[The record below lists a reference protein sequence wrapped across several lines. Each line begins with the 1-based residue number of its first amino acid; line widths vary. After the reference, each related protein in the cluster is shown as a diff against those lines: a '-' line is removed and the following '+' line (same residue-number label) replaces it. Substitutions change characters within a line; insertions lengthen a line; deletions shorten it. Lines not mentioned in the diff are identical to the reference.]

1 MFNTIYFKLGVQDV
15 KRIIHNVDIKRGFGS
30 VLSTH
35 PHTVNANSE
44 LAAPWEQ
51 HSPAIL
57 CRDLQHLS
65 ELLDPNGSKHSAGA
79 RRAHL
84 LLQLTLAAI

>member
-1 MFNTIYFKLGVQDV
+1 ME
-15 KRIIHNVDIKRGFGS
+15 S

-44 LAAPWEQ
+44 LTATWEQ

-84 LLQLTLAAI
+84 LLQLTPLLGILELTGAFDPSMIV